1 MINNF
6 DVEIT
11 ARTAMGES
19 RGEGEQ
25 AMQAVMWTGVNRF
38 NAKRW
43 FSCLTIAATFLRPK
57 QYDCWMPNDPNY
69 SYITAI
75 TPSIG
80 LFAEALKWAEG
91 VINGMIPDPTL
102 GATHYHD
109 SSIAPPDWTV
119 GATKTLVAGR
129 LTFYKDVA

>member
-1 MINNF
+1 MNIF
-6 DVEIT
+6 DQEIA
-11 ARTAMGES
+11 ARTGMGEA

-38 NAKRW
+38 TAKRW
-43 FSCLTIAATFLRPK
+43 YSLQTLAATFLK
-57 QYDCWMPNDPNY
+57 YEQYDCWMPKDPNF

-80 LFAEALKWAEG
+80 LFAQALQWAEG
-91 VINGMIPDPTL
+91 VIKGTIPDPTQ

-109 SSIAPPDWTV
+109 SSITPPEWTK
-119 GATKTLVAGR
+119 GATKTKAIGR